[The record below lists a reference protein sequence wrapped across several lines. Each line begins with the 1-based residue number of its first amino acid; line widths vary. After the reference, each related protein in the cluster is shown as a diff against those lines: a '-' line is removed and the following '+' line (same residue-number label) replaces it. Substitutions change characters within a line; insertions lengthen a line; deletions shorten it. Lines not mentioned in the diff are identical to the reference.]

1 MPVMSSDPARRLGRR
16 SARPPL
22 RRPVIRRSR
31 PPGTAPASVAAART
45 IAIVTAM
52 VAIVALTIGVAV
64 VAACGGRAR
73 PAFAA
78 PHPTPV
84 TQARFR
90 WPLDGHPQVV
100 RRFAPPPRPWLPGH
114 RGVDLAADTG
124 VPVYAAGPGVVRF
137 AGGLAG
143 RGVVSIDH
151 TDGLRTTYEPVTA
164 TVNGDQV
171 VRAGDVIGHLEA
183 GHPGCPVAACLH
195 WGLRCGDV
203 YLDPMALV
211 GAAHVRLLPLN
222 GAISD
227 AGPGSGGSPRG
238 RATLDDGA
246 GPGGRA
252 GWACSGARTGLV
264 TGSVVMAAGQRGG
277 SSPVTGVRRRRH
289 PTFKIPSVDAPRR
302 CPGSRYL
309 HSASVAAIKKGSE
322 PDGSTTATV

>member
-1 MPVMSSDPARRLGRR
+1 MPVMSSDPTRRPGRR

-31 PPGTAPASVAAART
+31 PPGSAPASVAAART
-45 IAIVTAM
+45 IAIVIPM
-52 VAIVALTIGVAV
+52 VAIVALMIGVAV

-84 TQARFR
+84 AQARFR

-164 TVNGDQV
+164 TVSADQV

-203 YLDPMALV
+203 YLDPLALV

-227 AGPGSGGSPRG
+227 AGPGGGGSPRG
-238 RATLDDGA
+238 RASLDDGV
-246 GPGGRA
+246 GPGGAGSPRGRA
-252 GWACSGARTGLV
+252 SLDDGVGPGGLPVRPAAVPRQAPV

-277 SSPVTGVRRRRH
+277 SSPVTE
-289 PTFKIPSVDAPRR
+289 SDAAGTRL
-302 CPGSRYL
+302 SR
-309 HSASVAAIKKGSE
+309 SR
-322 PDGSTTATV
+322 P